1 MPAGVIFIGPTE
13 LSGKLTIRFA
23 VGNAN
28 TQLEHVQRGWAII
41 KEQADKLLAS
51 SSSNSSEGAAG
62 AEQQQQQQQ

>member
-1 MPAGVIFIGPTE
+1 

-41 KEQADKLLAS
+41 QEQTAKLLAS
-51 SSSNSSEGAAG
+51 NSNGVV
-62 AEQQQQQQQ
+62 AEKQ

>member
-1 MPAGVIFIGPTE
+1 MLPAGVIFIIPTE

-41 KEQADKLLAS
+41 QEQAGKLLAAGS
-51 SSSNSSEGAAG
+51 SSDRAA
-62 AEQQQQQQQ
+62 AEQQQ